1 MLLYTVAV
9 IVAYLAMAS
18 SRETIRPMP
27 TITNS
32 LVNLGKMEISFYF
45 NGNDRDSSSQHY
57 DHVSRSMGPFIKPE
71 PVIEDACPCSSLR
84 NFKDLNNPAG
94 ILNKIL
100 MSNDLFSFNREP
112 VTSTL
117 CCESHEHVQ
126 DGTVI
131 FEFPSNPKNMKPVA
145 RSNTVPVEGNSV
157 PISNNGLPMLPF
169 LFETAIP
176 NKSMLPSL
184 KTKSIEIFL
193 FPKKKEMGI
202 ANTERLPS
210 KKRDLSSKDNIQVV
224 GDKDIKNN
232 VNLFKPVFPVV
243 KKDLTFQD
251 KNEKLKEKEL
261 QREKAKEKEEMEK
274 VEGNQ
279 IIIEPASKPNAV

>member
-1 MLLYTVAV
+1 M
-9 IVAYLAMAS
+9 
-18 SRETIRPMP
+18 
-27 TITNS
+27 S
-32 LVNLGKMEISFYF
+32 LFVT
-45 NGNDRDSSSQHY
+45 DSSLNHF
-57 DHVSRSMGPFIKPE
+57 DHVSKSMAPLLKPE
-71 PVIEDACPCSSLR
+71 PIIEDGCPCSSLR
-84 NFKDLNNPAG
+84 NFKDTSLNNPAG

-131 FEFPSNPKNMKPVA
+131 FEFPTNPKNMKPIT
-145 RSNTVPVEGNSV
+145 RSNSVPIQSNSL

-169 LFETAIP
+169 LFETMIP
-176 NKSMLPSL
+176 NKSMLPPL

-193 FPKKKEMGI
+193 FPKKKETGNVNI
-202 ANTERLPS
+202 EKTPS
-210 KKRDLSSKDNIQVV
+210 KKRDLISKDNIQVV
-224 GDKDIKNN
+224 GDKEIKNN

-243 KKDLTFQD
+243 KKDLNLQNRND
-251 KNEKLKEKEL
+251 KLKEKEL
-261 QREKAKEKEEMEK
+261 QRENAKAKEETEKEE
-274 VEGNQ
+274 GDQ